1 MNPRH
6 QRILEQLQ
14 LRREVTVQELAQQL
28 KVSLITIRRD
38 LEQLEREGALTRT
51 HGGAVFSKSSVVEFA
66 FLERAQER
74 TAEKQTIAR
83 YLATVVRPGMTIIL
97 DTGTTTLEVAR
108 AIAGISRL
116 RVITTSLAI
125 ASALHAYDNIE
136 LVLPGGIMRH
146 HSPDLSGPLTEE
158 NLRQFHAEL
167 AVIGADAVTPEGL
180 YTSDMGIARISGA
193 MIDCAGETWL
203 VADSSKFSSRSF
215 IKFADWSAITHLVTD
230 AGITEQEREWIATG
244 VSELHIVSGA

>member
-1 MNPRH
+1 MKPRH

-14 LRREVTVQELAQQL
+14 LEREVSVQDLARQL

-38 LEQLEREGALTRT
+38 LEELERAGALTRT
-51 HGGAVFSKSSVVEFA
+51 HGGAVFSKASVVEFA
-66 FLERAQER
+66 FLERTQEH
-74 TAEKQTIAR
+74 TAEKQAIAR
-83 YLATVVRPGMTIIL
+83 YLAKVVQPGMTVVL
-97 DTGTTTLEVAR
+97 DTGTTTLEIAR
-108 AIAGISRL
+108 AIAGIPRL

-146 HSPDLSGPLTEE
+146 HSPDLSGPLTEK
-158 NLRQFHAEL
+158 NLRQFQADL

-193 MIDCAGETWL
+193 MIDCAGESWL
-203 VADSSKFSSRSF
+203 VTDSSKFSSRSF

-230 AGITEQEREWIATG
+230 AGIKAQDQEWAATA
-244 VSELHIVSGA
+244 VHELHVV